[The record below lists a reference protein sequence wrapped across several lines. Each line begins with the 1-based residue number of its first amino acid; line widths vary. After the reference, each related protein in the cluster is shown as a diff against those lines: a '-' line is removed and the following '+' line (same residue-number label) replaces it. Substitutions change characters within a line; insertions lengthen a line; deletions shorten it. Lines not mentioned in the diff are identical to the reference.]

1 MTICSEQT
9 LMFQEAASASSVIS
23 RQLMNNAEILE
34 AIQAS
39 VGPSRPSAI
48 LTCARGSS
56 DHAATYLRYVL
67 ESLTGVLTSSISP
80 SVSSLYSQRPHVE
93 NSICVTISQSG
104 RSEDLLSVVEGMN
117 KVGVRTVALVND
129 AESPLAQMAQFT
141 LPLLAGPE
149 RSVAAT
155 KSFIGSLFASL
166 QLANCLYS
174 RLIADSDLQMLPQ
187 LLQRAWLL
195 DWSPL
200 IDCLVDAR
208 GMYVIGRGIS
218 LSVAGEAALKLKET
232 CNLHAEAYSA
242 AEVRHGPMA
251 LFDKEFPVLIFRH
264 NDASSQSVDELA
276 AMAAKQGCRVFVVGG
291 DLPGVTNLE
300 SISAPVLLEPL
311 VQIQSFYR
319 AVNELSIRRGRDPDN
334 PPLLKKV
341 TVTV

>member
-23 RQLMNNAEILE
+23 RQLMGNTEMKE
-34 AIQAS
+34 AIHAS
-39 VGPSRPSAI
+39 VGPTCPSAI

-67 ESLTGVLTSSISP
+67 ETHTGVLTSSVSP
-80 SVSSLYSQRPHVE
+80 SISSVYSRQPHVE

-104 RSEDLLSVVEGMN
+104 RSEDLLSVVRGMN
-117 KVGVRTVALVND
+117 EAGVRTVALVND
-129 AESPLAQMAQFT
+129 TDSPLARMAQFT

-166 QLANCLYS
+166 QLANCLYP
-174 RLIADSDLQMLPQ
+174 RLIPVADLQTLPQ
-187 LLQRAWLL
+187 LLQRAWSL

-200 IDCLVDAR
+200 VDCLVNAR
-208 GMYVIGRGIS
+208 GLYVIGRGIS
-218 LSVAGEAALKLKET
+218 LSVAGEAALKFKET

-251 LFDKEFPVLIFRH
+251 LFDKEFPVLIFRQ
-264 NDASSQSVDELA
+264 NDASAKSVDEVAALA
-276 AMAAKQGCRVFVVGG
+276 AEQGCHVFVVGG
-291 DLPGVTNLE
+291 TLPGVTNLDA
-300 SISAPVLLEPL
+300 ISAPILLEPIL
-311 VQIQSFYR
+311 QIQSFYR
-319 AVNELSIRRGRDPDN
+319 AVNELSVRRGRNPDN
-334 PPLLKKV
+334 PPLLQKV